1 MKQVIHS
8 TGSSKVPV
16 LLSIDKKTLNHE
28 EIDNFDHSKATSSG
42 IEGSHD
48 TILMLFKNHNKNKD
62 SLKAFS
68 QKSSGSPKS
77 W

>member
-8 TGSSKVPV
+8 TGSSRVPV

-28 EIDNFDHSKATSSG
+28 EIDNFDHNKATSSE
-42 IEGSHD
+42 IERSHD

-62 SLKAFS
+62 SPKAFS

>member
-8 TGSSKVPV
+8 TGSSRVPV

-28 EIDNFDHSKATSSG
+28 EIDNFDDSKVTSSG

-62 SLKAFS
+62 SPKDFS

-77 W
+77 

>member
-1 MKQVIHS
+1 MKQVTQS
-8 TGSSKVPV
+8 TGSSRVPV

-48 TILMLFKNHNKNKD
+48 AILMLFKNHNKNKD
-62 SLKAFS
+62 SPKAFS
-68 QKSSGSPKS
+68 QKSSDSPKN
-77 W
+77 

>member
-8 TGSSKVPV
+8 TGSSRVPV

-62 SLKAFS
+62 SPKTFS

-77 W
+77 

>member
-1 MKQVIHS
+1 M
-8 TGSSKVPV
+8 PV

-62 SLKAFS
+62 SPKAFS
-68 QKSSGSPKS
+68 QKPSSSPKS
-77 W
+77 